1 MFKNNPSHANNEP
14 HGTPLLMCRGSL
26 WAKNLFPFSI
36 QKRIRILAI
45 ELQIVYLKIPAV
57 FQ

>member
-26 WAKNLFPFSI
+26 WAKKSFPLSI
-36 QKRIRILAI
+36 QKWVRILARD
-45 ELQIVYLKIPAV
+45 L
-57 FQ
+57 